1 MYFPNSCVRG
11 LGNQKPM
18 SENPTDSDDRDAP
31 SPTDDDLAERE
42 PDRDVI
48 TVSRGPGDRD
58 DDQDGDELPES
69 AKRVAAAWDDSEGE
83 R

>member
-31 SPTDDDLAERE
+31 SPTDDELAARE
-42 PDRDVI
+42 PDRD
-48 TVSRGPGDRD
+48 
-58 DDQDGDELPES
+58 ELTES
-69 AKRVAAAWDDSEGE
+69 AQRVAAAWDDDTEGE